1 LPSGRNWTGARPGRY
16 YQCHKDIFM
25 PPLFFESIPVTMPR
39 SAIYRRLGYRKDA
52 TRISP
57 GQREEVEGYLA
68 AALPLLQLQG
78 SALRLP
84 MEIENKQLIRLPG
97 GNAFASRKLARFLKD
112 AREII
117 LMGAT
122 AGTAIMEAIQADIAG
137 RNATRGVVF
146 DATASE
152 VVDAA
157 LDWIMGYFRQSLRRE
172 GKALLN
178 SRFSA
183 GYGDFDLVNQQLMH
197 RLLQMDRLKV
207 TITESCLLVPEKSV
221 TAVTGII

>member
-1 LPSGRNWTGARPGRY
+1 MT
-16 YQCHKDIFM
+16 
-25 PPLFFESIPVTMPR
+25 PLFFESIPVTLPR
-39 SAIYRRLGYRKDA
+39 PAIYRRLGYRKEA

-57 GQREEVEGYLA
+57 GQREEVEGYVA
-68 AALPLLQLQG
+68 DALPLLQLKG

-84 MEIENKQLIRLPG
+84 IEIEKSMLISLPE

-122 AGTAIMEAIQADIAG
+122 AGTAIMEAIQADMGGI
-137 RNATRGVVF
+137 NATRGVVL

-172 GKALLN
+172 GKTLSN

-183 GYGDFDLVNQQLMH
+183 GYGDFALENQRLIY
-197 RLLQMDRLKV
+197 RLLQMDRLNV

-221 TAVTGII
+221 TAITAIIASV

>member
-1 LPSGRNWTGARPGRY
+1 MT
-16 YQCHKDIFM
+16 
-25 PPLFFESIPVTMPR
+25 PLFFESIPVTLPR
-39 SAIYRRLGYRKDA
+39 PAIYRRLGYRKEA

-57 GQREEVEGYLA
+57 GQREEVEGYVA
-68 AALPLLQLQG
+68 DALPLLQLKG

-84 MEIENKQLIRLPG
+84 IEIEKSMLVSLPE
-97 GNAFASRKLARFLKD
+97 GNAFASRKLARFLRD

-122 AGTAIMEAIQADIAG
+122 AGTAIMEAIQADMGGI
-137 RNATRGVVF
+137 NATRGVVL

-172 GKALLN
+172 GKTLSN

-183 GYGDFDLVNQQLMH
+183 GYGDFALENQRLIH
-197 RLLQMDRLKV
+197 RLLQMDRLNV

-221 TAVTGII
+221 TAITGIITSV

>member
-1 LPSGRNWTGARPGRY
+1 MT
-16 YQCHKDIFM
+16 
-25 PPLFFESIPVTMPR
+25 PLFFESIPVTLPR
-39 SAIYRRLGYRKDA
+39 PAIYRRLGYRKES

-57 GQREEVEGYLA
+57 GQRQEVEGYIA
-68 AALPLLQLQG
+68 DAVAMLQLKGSSLRLPIEVEG
-78 SALRLP
+78 SALISLP
-84 MEIENKQLIRLPG
+84 E
-97 GNAFASRKLARFLKD
+97 GNAFVSRKLARFLKD

-122 AGTAIMEAIQADIAG
+122 AGTTIMEAIQADIGG
-137 RNATRGVVF
+137 RNVTRGVVL

-152 VVDAA
+152 VVDAG

-172 GKALLN
+172 GKTLLN

-183 GYGDFDLVNQQLMH
+183 GYGDFALENQRLIH
-197 RLLQMDRLKV
+197 RLLQMDSFNV

-221 TAVTGII
+221 TAVTGIITSV

>member
-1 LPSGRNWTGARPGRY
+1 MAP
-16 YQCHKDIFM
+16 F
-25 PPLFFESIPVTMPR
+25 FFETIPATLPR
-39 SAIYRRLGYRKDA
+39 PAIYRRLGYRKEA

-57 GQREEVEGYLA
+57 GQREEVEGYIA
-68 AALPLLQLQG
+68 DALPLLQLKG
-78 SALRLP
+78 SALRLSI
-84 MEIENKQLIRLPG
+84 EIEKPALISLPE
-97 GNAFASRKLARFLKD
+97 GNTFASRKLARFLKD

-122 AGTAIMEAIQADIAG
+122 AGTAIMEAIQADIGG
-137 RNATRGVVF
+137 RNVTRGVVL

-152 VVDAA
+152 VVDAG

-172 GKALLN
+172 GKTLFR

-183 GYGDFDLVNQQLMH
+183 GYGDFALENQRLMH
-197 RLLQMDRLKV
+197 RLLQMDRLNV

-221 TAVTGII
+221 TAVTGIITSA

>member
-1 LPSGRNWTGARPGRY
+1 MT
-16 YQCHKDIFM
+16 
-25 PPLFFESIPVTMPR
+25 PLFFESIPVTMPH
-39 SAIYRRLGYRKDA
+39 SAIYRRLGYRKET

-57 GQREEVEGYLA
+57 GQREEVESYIA
-68 AALPLLQLQG
+68 DALTILQLKG

-84 MEIENKQLIRLPG
+84 IEIEKSVLISLHEG
-97 GNAFASRKLARFLKD
+97 EAFASRKLARFLKG
-112 AREII
+112 AHEII

-122 AGTAIMEAIQADIAG
+122 AGTAVMEAIQADIG
-137 RNATRGVVF
+137 GGNATRGVVL

-172 GKALLN
+172 GKTLLN

-183 GYGDFDLVNQQLMH
+183 GYGDFALENQRLIH
-197 RLLQMDRLKV
+197 RLLQMDRLNV

-221 TAVTGII
+221 TAVTGIITSV

>member
-1 LPSGRNWTGARPGRY
+1 MT
-16 YQCHKDIFM
+16 
-25 PPLFFESIPVTMPR
+25 PLFFESIPVTLPR
-39 SAIYRRLGYRKDA
+39 PEIYRRLGYRKEA

-57 GQREEVEGYLA
+57 MQREEVEGYIA
-68 AALPLLQLQG
+68 DALPLLQLRG
-78 SALRLP
+78 SALRLRIA
-84 MEIENKQLIRLPG
+84 IEGPALISLPE

-122 AGTAIMEAIQADIAG
+122 AGTAIMEAIQADIGG
-137 RNATRGVVF
+137 RNVTRGVVL

-152 VVDAA
+152 VVDAG

-172 GKALLN
+172 GKTLST

-183 GYGDFDLVNQQLMH
+183 GYGDFALENQLLMH
-197 RLLQMDRLKV
+197 RLLQMDRLNV
-207 TITESCLLVPEKSV
+207 TITESCLLIPEKSV
-221 TAVTGII
+221 TAVTGINMI

>member
-1 LPSGRNWTGARPGRY
+1 MT
-16 YQCHKDIFM
+16 
-25 PPLFFESIPVTMPR
+25 PLFFESIPVTLPR
-39 SAIYRRLGYRKDA
+39 PAIYRRLGYRKEA

-57 GQREEVEGYLA
+57 GQREEVEGYVA
-68 AALPLLQLQG
+68 DALPLLQLKG

-84 MEIENKQLIRLPG
+84 IEIEKSMLVSLPE
-97 GNAFASRKLARFLKD
+97 GNAFASRKLARFLRD

-122 AGTAIMEAIQADIAG
+122 AGTAIMEAIQADMGGI
-137 RNATRGVVF
+137 NATRGVVL

-172 GKALLN
+172 GKTLLN

-183 GYGDFDLVNQQLMH
+183 GYGDFALESQRLIH
-197 RLLQMDRLKV
+197 RLLQMDRLNV

-221 TAVTGII
+221 TAITGIITSV

>member
-1 LPSGRNWTGARPGRY
+1 MT
-16 YQCHKDIFM
+16 
-25 PPLFFESIPVTMPR
+25 PLFFESIPVTLPR
-39 SAIYRRLGYRKDA
+39 PSIYRRLGYRKEA
-52 TRISP
+52 TRIDS
-57 GQREEVEGYLA
+57 GQRQEVEGYIA
-68 AALPLLQLQG
+68 DALPLVQLKG

-84 MEIENKQLIRLPG
+84 IDIERPALISLPE

-122 AGTAIMEAIQADIAG
+122 AGTAIMEAIQADIG
-137 RNATRGVVF
+137 GGNATRGVVL

-172 GKALLN
+172 GKTLLN

-183 GYGDFDLVNQQLMH
+183 GYGDFALENQRLIH
-197 RLLQMDRLKV
+197 RLLQMDRLDV
-207 TITESCLLVPEKSV
+207 RITESCLLVPEKSV
-221 TAVTGII
+221 TAVTGIITSV

>member
-1 LPSGRNWTGARPGRY
+1 LPSERNWTGNRQDHY
-16 YQCHKDIFM
+16 HQCRKDIFM
-25 PPLFFESIPVTMPR
+25 APLFFESIPVTLPR
-39 SAIYRRLGYRKDA
+39 PAIYRRLGYRKGA

-57 GQREEVEGYLA
+57 GQGQEIEGYIA
-68 AALPLLQLQG
+68 AALPLVQLQG

-84 MEIENKQLIRLPG
+84 IEIEDTLLIRLPEG
-97 GNAFASRKLARFLKD
+97 DAFASRKLARFLKD

-122 AGTAIMEAIQADIAG
+122 AGMAIMEAIQADIEG
-137 RNATRGVVF
+137 RNATRGVVL

-157 LDWIMGYFRQSLRRE
+157 LDWITGYFRQSLRRE
-172 GKALLN
+172 GKTLLN

-183 GYGDFDLVNQQLMH
+183 GYGDFDLENQQLMH
-197 RLLQMDRLKV
+197 RLLQMDRLNV
-207 TITESCLLVPEKSV
+207 TITENCLLVPEKSV
-221 TAVTGII
+221 TAVTGIV

>member
-1 LPSGRNWTGARPGRY
+1 MA
-16 YQCHKDIFM
+16 
-25 PPLFFESIPVTMPR
+25 PLFFESIPITLPR
-39 SAIYRRLGYRKDA
+39 PAIYRRLGYRKEA

-57 GQREEVEGYLA
+57 GQQQEVEDYIA
-68 AALPLLQLQG
+68 DALPLLQLKG

-84 MEIENKQLIRLPG
+84 IEIEGAALINLPE
-97 GNAFASRKLARFLKD
+97 GNAFASRKLTRFLKD

-122 AGTAIMEAIQADIAG
+122 AGTAIMEAIQADIGG
-137 RNATRGVVF
+137 RNVTRGVVL

-152 VVDAA
+152 VVDAG

-172 GKALLN
+172 GKTLLN

-183 GYGDFDLVNQQLMH
+183 GYGDFALENQRLMH
-197 RLLQMDRLKV
+197 QLLEMGRLDV
-207 TITESCLLVPEKSV
+207 EITESSLLVPEKSV
-221 TAVTGII
+221 TAITGIILSV